1 MSDLSITSYVENF
14 QTVYPKAKV
23 AVRPSRKGFQV
34 YIDGDRVGEP
44 MTRSEL
50 EDAAR
55 HFRARH
61 REQPRGQLP
70 SWLTWLA
77 SSRAITTS

>member
-55 HFRARH
+55 HFRAPA
-61 REQPRGQLP
+61 PRAAARA
-70 SWLTWLA
+70 TAKLA
-77 SSRAITTS
+77 DMARLV